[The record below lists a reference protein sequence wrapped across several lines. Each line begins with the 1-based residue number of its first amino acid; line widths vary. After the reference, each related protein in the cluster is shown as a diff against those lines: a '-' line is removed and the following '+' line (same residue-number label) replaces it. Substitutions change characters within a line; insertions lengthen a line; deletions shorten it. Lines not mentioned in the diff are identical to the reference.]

1 MLGRILIGV
10 VVGGFWSMSAAAAM
24 RLVPA
29 HKVPRALAI
38 FNGGNALAMIIAA
51 PLGAYLGAV
60 MGWRG
65 AFFCLV
71 PLSVVTFVWQWRS
84 LPLMPVTPS
93 ANKGNPALQVVGL
106 LARRYVLIG
115 SLAVGTFFMGQFT
128 LYTYV
133 RPFLESALAADV
145 QTVSSVLLV
154 IGIAGF
160 VGTSLVNRV
169 LSISVN
175 KTLIV
180 IPILMAVIALLI
192 VSLQS
197 ALLPVA
203 ILLALWGFIATAA
216 PVGWWAWLTNNL
228 PNDAEA
234 GGGLMVAVIQ
244 LSIAL
249 GSTLGG
255 LLFDTSGYVITFTV
269 SAAILLFAAA
279 LAYVA
284 AKSLPNQ

>member
-1 MLGRILIGV
+1 
-10 VVGGFWSMSAAAAM
+10 
-24 RLVPA
+24 
-29 HKVPRALAI
+29 
-38 FNGGNALAMIIAA
+38 
-51 PLGAYLGAV
+51 
-60 MGWRG
+60 
-65 AFFCLV
+65 
-71 PLSVVTFVWQWRS
+71 
-84 LPLMPVTPS
+84 
-93 ANKGNPALQVVGL
+93 
-106 LARRYVLIG
+106 
-115 SLAVGTFFMGQFT
+115 
-128 LYTYV
+128 
-133 RPFLESALAADV
+133 
-145 QTVSSVLLV
+145 
-154 IGIAGF
+154 